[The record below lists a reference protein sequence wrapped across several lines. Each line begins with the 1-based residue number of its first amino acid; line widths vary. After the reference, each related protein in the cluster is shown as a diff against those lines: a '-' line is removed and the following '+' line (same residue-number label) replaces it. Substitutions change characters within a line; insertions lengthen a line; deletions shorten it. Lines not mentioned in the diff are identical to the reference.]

1 MINLSSLYGRWNGYV
16 IFFKSKTFSLFFCFF
31 IFCLFLFICCC
42 CCFFFLKVLK
52 RSKVVYLCQNRRLSF
67 FSTRFFHS
75 TIYKHKTAGC
85 KGLGKGFESL
95 NCPKL
100 FLSGSRIS
108 WGFKSTFN
116 MAARLRRDKGFDLR
130 QNTTLLPF
138 KPHRNILFNIL
149 LKLFISISV
158 SVETTTLPPT
168 TTQPPKTTQPPTGK
182 L

>member
-1 MINLSSLYGRWNGYV
+1 MDMQYSLRVRLFLSSFASLYFACSY
-16 IFFKSKTFSLFFCFF
+16 LFVVVVV
-31 IFCLFLFICCC
+31 
-42 CCFFFLKVLK
+42 FFFLKVLK

-116 MAARLRRDKGFDLR
+116 MAARLRRDKGFDLK
-130 QNTTLLPF
+130 QNTTLLLF
-138 KPHRNILFNIL
+138 KPHRNIFFNIL

>member
-1 MINLSSLYGRWNGYV
+1 
-16 IFFKSKTFSLFFCFF
+16 
-31 IFCLFLFICCC
+31 
-42 CCFFFLKVLK
+42 
-52 RSKVVYLCQNRRLSF
+52 
-67 FSTRFFHS
+67 
-75 TIYKHKTAGC
+75 
-85 KGLGKGFESL
+85 
-95 NCPKL
+95 
-100 FLSGSRIS
+100 
-108 WGFKSTFN
+108 

-138 KPHRNILFNIL
+138 KSHRNIFFNIL